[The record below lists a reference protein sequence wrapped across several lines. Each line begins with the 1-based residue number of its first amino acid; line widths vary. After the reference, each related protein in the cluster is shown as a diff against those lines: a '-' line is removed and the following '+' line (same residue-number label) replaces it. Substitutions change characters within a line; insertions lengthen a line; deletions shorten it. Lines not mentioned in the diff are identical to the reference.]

1 MPQTLGFLI
10 LGLLPNAAFAGLV
23 GAIGFTGVG
32 TLALGLGL
40 GALYGLAMLIPQQ
53 KPPTPQP
60 SDVQA
65 NIRQEISPRRRI
77 YDRYL
82 TGSVIVF
89 GFRRGEKTYVLHYI
103 GEGPIGG
110 YVSFRM
116 DKKPV
121 TLDASGFVQES
132 QYIVRG
138 RSRVQLLTTLG
149 TMTDEPFAEL
159 LAAFPELDTP
169 LTPFRHR
176 GCAMVLQIVEQVPAE
191 VLQDVY
197 PNNLPGLQVLIDG
210 FARVFDPRTGTYGL
224 SGNAG
229 CCLLTEMMDVYGYT
243 EASTDWVDFDS
254 FAAFADLC
262 DETVPLKAGGTE
274 KRWRCAGVLQLNAE
288 NEARI
293 QEISNICNA
302 DVYIDAQGRWAVRA
316 KMRETPAIALRFR
329 NGDHFDVQLEGGRGL
344 QKQFNTA
351 LVTYVDPALNYKS
364 NEVRWRH
371 PDLYEEDGT
380 EFTQPVSALL
390 CPSATQAMRIA
401 KLAVFE
407 NNPEFVGSLVSG
419 PQGLDLLDDYV
430 FTLDLSPEDDFERVA
445 CATGAIEFDQENMT
459 VSASLAIMRAG
470 ANDWNPAIDEQIDVV
485 VPTVLP
491 SYVDD
496 VALDVV
502 VTVQLQANSAPVLH
516 FAFDAAGDVTL
527 PDSYSHQVEVSP
539 AGAEEWSAAVV
550 TQRSNTALFGP
561 VADGGSYD
569 WRIRNIASGR
579 TFDWQYSTT
588 AVTVIVDATPPA
600 GLASFS
606 AGGAA
611 PYLGGVALTFTT
623 ANDAHLRTVK
633 IYRKAH
639 GSPLNS
645 AIDTPVAGP
654 FFVGPLSTYSHA
666 DGDLTRVNLLTNG
679 DFSSDTAWTKG
690 TGWSI
695 ASGKATKLP
704 GAASNLSQPI
714 GFVAGSSYR
723 LGYTLSGVAAGLER
737 PRFSG
742 GTTVNG
748 PLRSASGAFLDQ
760 MTALSGNTTFNFVA
774 DGSFAGSLDEAYLY
788 ALTPSCAPQG
798 EWDYYAVP
806 FNLSD
811 LPGPASGPIA
821 IIIV

>member
-40 GALYGLAMLIPQQ
+40 GALYGLAMLIPQE

-110 YVSFRM
+110 YVSFRL

-121 TLDASGFVQES
+121 TLDASGFVQEA
-132 QYIVRG
+132 QYIVDG

-149 TMTDEPFAEL
+149 AMTDEPFANL

-176 GCAMVLQIVEQVPAE
+176 GCAMVLQIVEQVPSE
-191 VLQDVY
+191 DLQDVY

-210 FARVFDPRTGTYGL
+210 FARVYDPRNGTYGV

-229 CCLLTEMMDVYGYT
+229 SCLLTELMDVYGYT
-243 EASTDWVDFDS
+243 AASSDWVDFDS
-254 FAAFADLC
+254 FADFADHS

-293 QEISNICNA
+293 QEISKICNA

-470 ANDWNPAIDEQIDVV
+470 ANDWEPSIDEQIDVV
-485 VPTVLP
+485 VPPVLP

-502 VTVQLQANSAPVLH
+502 VTVQLQSNSAPVLH
-516 FAFDAAGDVTL
+516 FAFDAAGAATL

-588 AVTVIVDATPPA
+588 PVTVIVDATPPIA
-600 GLASFS
+600 LASFS
-606 AGGAA
+606 AAGTA

-623 ANDAHLRTVK
+623 ANDAHLHTVK
-633 IYRKAH
+633 IYRKAS
-639 GSPLNS
+639 GSPLNLATDAS
-645 AIDTPVAGP
+645 IAGP
-654 FFVGPLSTYSHA
+654 FYVGPQSTYGHA
-666 DGDLTRVNLLTNG
+666 DGDLTRTDMVTNG
-679 DFSSDTAWTKG
+679 AFASDTAWAKG
-690 TGWSI
+690 AGWTISG
-695 ASGKATKLP
+695 GKATKATGSNSAITQALVLTG
-704 GAASNLSQPI
+704 GALYRYGFSVPNLA
-714 GFVAGSSYR
+714 VAGFRFR
-723 LGYTLSGVAAGLER
+723 LEGSTLVNGLLASTTGNFQGTVTANGTSTGVGVNAAG
-737 PRFSG
+737 
-742 GTTVNG
+742 TV
-748 PLRSASGAFLDQ
+748 
-760 MTALSGNTTFNFVA
+760 
-774 DGSFAGSLDEAYLY
+774 DGSIDELHLYLSSL
-788 ALTPSCAPQG
+788 SCAPQG
-798 EWDYYAVP
+798 VWDYYAVP
-806 FNLSD
+806 FNVSGI
-811 LPGPASGPIA
+811 PGPALALSSVRVI
-821 IIIV
+821 